1 MKKILAILLG
11 VALVAGALSLTS
23 CQKNVDNAKSLINTV
38 WGAQDGA
45 DQYFLEFT
53 SQMGCK
59 MRINDRSPY
68 EGTFIIL
75 GNKPSLK
82 GSSIEVVFTDWS
94 EKVEGLV
101 GEFKSEDELDLD
113 HMMFYRLPVDA
124 K

>member
-23 CQKNVDNAKSLINTV
+23 CQKNVDNAKALINTV

-82 GSSIEVVFTDWS
+82 GSSIEVVFTDWT
-94 EKVEGLV
+94 EKVEALV

>member
-82 GSSIEVVFTDWS
+82 GSSIEVVFTDWA
-94 EKVEGLV
+94 EKVEALV

>member
-23 CQKNVDNAKSLINTV
+23 CQKNVDNAKALINTV

-82 GSSIEVVFTDWS
+82 GSSIEIVFTDWT
-94 EKVEGLV
+94 EKVEALV

>member
-38 WGAQDGA
+38 WGAQDGS

-82 GSSIEVVFTDWS
+82 GSSIEVVFTDWA
-94 EKVEGLV
+94 EKVEALV

-113 HMMFYRLPVDA
+113 HMMFYRLPVD

>member
-11 VALVAGALSLTS
+11 VVLVAGALSLTS
-23 CQKNVDNAKSLINTV
+23 CQKNVDNAKALINTV
-38 WGAQDGA
+38 WGTRDGA
-45 DQYFLEFT
+45 DLYYLEFT

-82 GSSIEVVFTDWS
+82 GSSIEVLFTDWS
-94 EKVEGLV
+94 EKVEALV
-101 GEFKSEDELDLD
+101 GEFKSEDELELD

>member
-11 VALVAGALSLTS
+11 LALVAGALSMTS

-59 MRINDRSPY
+59 MRINDRTPY
-68 EGTFIIL
+68 DGTFIIL
-75 GNKPSLK
+75 VEKPSLK
-82 GSSIEVVFTDWS
+82 GSTIEIAFTDWK
-94 EKVEGLV
+94 EKVEGLE
-101 GEFKSEDELDLD
+101 GEFKSEDELELD
-113 HMMFYRLPVDA
+113 HMMFYRLPVD
-124 K
+124 KK